1 MFIKLGG
8 DIVQLSR
15 IVAFH
20 KTMGDP
26 TRIRI
31 IYLLS
36 KGPLHGQAIAGKLGL
51 TPPTITHH
59 LHKLKDI
66 NLVYTRRD
74 KNTIYYYLNER
85 VLKHQAQT
93 LENIIDEKGVLEEMD
108 EVKDTKSE
116 HYKVINNFFSA
127 DGKLKSIPAQ
137 RKKKLIIFEH
147 LIKGLKKGVKYEEKE
162 INQYIK
168 QFHDDYATIRREFIT
183 NQYMYRENGI
193 YEVNPSE
200 MWAKI
205 D

>member
-1 MFIKLGG
+1 M
-8 DIVQLSR
+8 QLSR

>member
-1 MFIKLGG
+1 M
-8 DIVQLSR
+8 QLNR

-31 IYLLS
+31 VYLLS

-59 LHKLKDI
+59 LHKLRDI
-66 NLVYTRRD
+66 NLVYTRRE
-74 KNTIYYYLNER
+74 KNTVYYYLNEKII
-85 VLKHQAQT
+85 LHQAVT
-93 LENIIDEKGVLEEMD
+93 LEKIISQKEELEEMEQD
-108 EVKDTKSE
+108 NAYRK
-116 HYKVINNFFSA
+116 KVLDAFIQT

-147 LIKGLKKGVKYEEKE
+147 MVKGLKKGVKYEEKE
-162 INQYIK
+162 INEYIK
-168 QFHDDYATIRREFIT
+168 NFHDDFATIRREFIT

-193 YEVNPSE
+193 YEVNPPE

-205 D
+205 ES